1 VKRKVPVGIAIPL
14 DLLEKIDR
22 QRGEK
27 NRSEFLVELIEK
39 GLEKEPMKNK

>member
-1 VKRKVPVGIAIPL
+1 MKRKVPIGIAIPF

-39 GLEKEPMKNK
+39 GLEKETAKNK